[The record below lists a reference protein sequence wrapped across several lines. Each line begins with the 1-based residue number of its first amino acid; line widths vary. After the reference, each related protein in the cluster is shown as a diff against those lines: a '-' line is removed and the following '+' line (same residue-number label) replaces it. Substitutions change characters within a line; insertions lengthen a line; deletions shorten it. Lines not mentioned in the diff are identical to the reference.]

1 MAWGAFCSTTKS
13 DLIFIPGRAKLDSAP
28 YARMVLEPA
37 FVPFWHKCCE
47 EYGWAIVQEDN
58 APGRKGYT

>member
-13 DLIFIPGRAKLDSAP
+13 DLIFIPGRAKLDSAT